1 MRRLRELFLVKYHLK
16 HYLKHTFADDTYTV
30 LLYESNNGRRI
41 FKIICDSDTTIRCV
55 RGKYCADKTMW
66 LNLGIV
72 PNGYINVVE
81 QYKKNLGII
90 DSLYNRL

>member
-1 MRRLRELFLVKYHLK
+1 
-16 HYLKHTFADDTYTV
+16 
-30 LLYESNNGRRI
+30 
-41 FKIICDSDTTIRCV
+41 
-55 RGKYCADKTMW
+55 MW